1 MRRSDVSK
9 YNGPALIISN
19 NKLRVYLMKLIKV
32 TALLILAFTLSACG
46 DSPPSTSEAP
56 ATVAPPAEP
65 ANESEIVLTNGVKTK
80 RIEGFGGVIAEKYD
94 DSQEWWAP
102 YETPNEDAPN
112 VIIFLLDD
120 VGFAQ
125 VGSFGGLIETP
136 TIDQLASNGLRFNNF
151 HTTALCS
158 PSRASLMAGRNP
170 HSIGLGSH
178 ALTAMGFPGYN
189 AIMPESAKSVA
200 NYLEESGYIN
210 YALGKWDHTP
220 LYEVSQVG
228 PFDRWPSGEGFHHAY
243 TFMAADV
250 HQFVPVMWND
260 HTPEPYHKSVH
271 LDQDLADRAIE
282 WITGHKSIKPDLP
295 FMMLWAS
302 GSMHSPHHAP
312 DSHIDKYRGKFDMG
326 WDKAREEIIA
336 RQKELG
342 IIPADTELTKRIDEI
357 PAWDSLPAEE
367 RELYARQ
374 MEVFAAQMEWVDLQI
389 GRVVAELERI
399 GELDNTL
406 IFVTADNGA
415 SGEGGLAGTFN
426 ETYVLNGLPT
436 PLEANLGHLEDWG
449 RENTYPHYH
458 AGWAMAG
465 NTPFRYFKQS
475 EHRGGQQDHLV
486 VHWPNG
492 IKAKGEIRD
501 QYHHISDIAPTI
513 LEAAG
518 VEVPEVY
525 HGVKQQPMD
534 GVSMIYAFD
543 AADAPNRKQ
552 RQYYEM
558 FGNRAI
564 WVDGWKAVTLHANR
578 MPWDLAVTLP
588 FDQDEWEL
596 YNVAEDFSESR
607 NLADENPEKL
617 AELVAIF
624 DEEAWKYNVY
634 PLYDDMIKR
643 IGAQQDRLFGDQKE
657 FVYFAPGAVRIAEKS
672 SAPVKNRAHTIEA
685 TLERKG
691 GEQGVIVAVGGMT
704 GGYTMFVKNNRLYYD
719 YNYLDGVHYILESPP
734 LTGGA
739 TNVKFSFTKTREFG
753 GNGEL
758 YINGELVD
766 EVEMP
771 LMHVSTYS
779 LAETF
784 DVGRDTGTQVS
795 RMYTDP
801 FAYNGEL
808 DRVIFQV
815 SNDNTVPPRMLPP
828 AAYR

>member
-1 MRRSDVSK
+1 MW
-9 YNGPALIISN
+9 
-19 NKLRVYLMKLIKV
+19 KLISV
-32 TALLILAFTLSACG
+32 LALFTLAACG
-46 DSPPSTSEAP
+46 GEP
-56 ATVAPPAEP
+56 AGEAEP
-65 ANESEIVLTNGVKTK
+65 ANATSEPEFSVSESGVKTK
-80 RIEGFGGVIAEKYD
+80 NIEGFGGVIAESYA
-94 DSQEWWAP
+94 DSQEWWA
-102 YETPNEDAPN
+102 EEELPNEDAPN

-125 VGSFGGLIETP
+125 VGSFGALIDTP
-136 TIDQLASNGLRFNNF
+136 NIDRLADNGLRFNNF

-158 PSRASLMAGRNP
+158 PSRATLMAGRNP

-200 NYLEESGYIN
+200 NYLQEEGYVN

-228 PFDRWPSGEGFHHAY
+228 PFDRWPSGEGFQHAY

-260 HTPEPYHKSVH
+260 HTPEPYRKSVH

-312 DSHIDKYRGKFDMG
+312 DSYIDRYAGKFDQG
-326 WDKAREEIIA
+326 WDVAREEILE
-336 RQKELG
+336 RQKALG
-342 IIPADTELTKRIDEI
+342 IVPADTLMTERIKEI
-357 PAWDSLPAEE
+357 PAWDSLPDQEKK
-367 RELYARQ
+367 LYARQ
-374 MEVFAAQMEWVDLQI
+374 MEVFAAQLEWVDHQI

-399 GELDNTL
+399 GQLDNTL

-426 ETYVLNGLPT
+426 ETYVLNGLQT
-436 PLEANLGHLEDWG
+436 PLEANLSHLEDWG

-486 VHWPNG
+486 VHWPDG
-492 IKAKGEIRD
+492 IEAKGEIRS

-513 LEAAG
+513 MQAAG
-518 VEVPEVY
+518 IAVPDDIY
-525 HGVKQQPMD
+525 GVAPQPMD
-534 GVSMIYAFD
+534 GVSMMYAFND
-543 AADAPNRKQ
+543 AAAPNRKE

-578 MPWDLAVTLP
+578 MPWDVNVALP
-588 FDQDEWEL
+588 FENDEWEL
-596 YNVAEDFSESR
+596 YHVAEDFSEST
-607 NLADENPEKL
+607 NLAEANPEKL
-617 AELVAIF
+617 QELIAIF

-634 PLYDDMIKR
+634 PLYDDMIQR
-643 IGAQQDRLFGDQKE
+643 LGAQQDRLFGDQTE
-657 FVYFAPGAVRIAEKS
+657 FVYFAPGAIRIAEKS
-672 SAPVKNRAHTIEA
+672 SAPVKNRAHTIE
-685 TLERKG
+685 TRIDLT
-691 GEQGVIVAVGGMT
+691 GEEEGVIAAVGGMT
-704 GGYTMFVKNNRLYYD
+704 GGYTMFIKDHRLYYD
-719 YNYLDGVHYILESPP
+719 YNFLDGVHYILRSSTLPRGTTD
-734 LTGGA
+734 L
-739 TNVKFSFTKTREFG
+739 KFNFIRTQSFG
-753 GNGEL
+753 GIGEL
-758 YINGELVD
+758 YVNGEKVD

-771 LMHVSTYS
+771 QMHIATYS

-784 DVGRDTGTQVS
+784 DIGRDTGTQVS
-795 RMYTDP
+795 DLYTGIFKFNAD
-801 FAYNGEL
+801 L
-808 DRVIFQV
+808 DRVLITV
-815 SNDNTVPPRMLPP
+815 SDENTVPPRRLP
-828 AAYR
+828 ATYY

>member
-1 MRRSDVSK
+1 VRDQCLLGLCVLACLTLAT
-9 YNGPALIISN
+9 PAS
-19 NKLRVYLMKLIKV
+19 
-32 TALLILAFTLSACG
+32 SQ
-46 DSPPSTSEAP
+46 
-56 ATVAPPAEP
+56 
-65 ANESEIVLTNGVKTK
+65 KTK
-80 RIEGFGGVIAEKYD
+80 KVEGFGGVIAERYD
-94 DSQEWWAP
+94 DSKEWWP
-102 YETPNEDAPN
+102 PETRPPEGAPN
-112 VIIFLLDD
+112 IIIFLLDD

-136 TIDQLASNGLRFNNF
+136 NIDKLASNGLRFNNF

-189 AIMPESAKSVA
+189 AMMPESAKSVA
-200 NYLEESGYIN
+200 NYLSEHGYVN

-228 PFDRWPSGEGFHHAY
+228 PFDRWPSGEGFQHAY

-260 HTPEPYHKSVH
+260 HTPEPYRKSVH

-312 DSHIDKYRGKFDMG
+312 DSHIDKYKGKFDMG
-326 WDKAREEIIA
+326 WDEARKMILA
-336 RQKELG
+336 KQKKLG
-342 IIPADTELTKRIDEI
+342 IIPQDTKLTERIEQI
-357 PAWDSLPAEE
+357 PAWDSLSDDEKS
-367 RELYARQ
+367 LYARQ
-374 MEVFAAQMEWVDLQI
+374 MEVFAAQMDWVDLQI
-389 GRVVAELERI
+389 GRVVSELARI

-426 ETYVLNGLPT
+426 ETYVLNGLQT
-436 PLEANLGHLEDWG
+436 PLEANLRAQPDWG
-449 RENTYPHYH
+449 RANTYPHYH

-486 VHWPNG
+486 VHWPAG
-492 IKAKGEIRD
+492 IQAKGEIRS

-513 LEAAG
+513 MEVVGIDVPKEYNG
-518 VEVPEVY
+518 VE
-525 HGVKQQPMD
+525 QQPMD
-534 GVSMIYAFD
+534 GVSIAYAFD
-543 AADAPNRKQ
+543 YGEAPNQKE

-564 WVDGWKAVTLHANR
+564 WVDGWKAVTLHAKR
-578 MPWDLAVTLP
+578 MPWDVNVVLP

-596 YNVAEDFSESR
+596 YHVAEDFSESTD
-607 NLADENPEKL
+607 LAAENPEKL
-617 AELVAIF
+617 QELIAAF

-657 FVYFAPGAVRIAEKS
+657 FVYYAPGAIRIAEKS
-672 SAPVKNRAHTIEA
+672 SAPVKNRAHTIE
-685 TLERKG
+685 TQIEISG
-691 GEQGVIVAVGGMT
+691 DEEGVIVACGGMT
-704 GGYTMFVKNNRLYYD
+704 GGYTMFIKDRRLYYD
-719 YNYLDGVHYILESPP
+719 YNFFDGVHYILKSPQLP
-734 LTGGA
+734 KGKVDL
-739 TNVKFSFTKTREFG
+739 KFSFERTKPFG
-753 GNGEL
+753 GRGEL
-758 YINGELVD
+758 YVNGEKVD
-766 EVEMP
+766 DVEMP
-771 LMHVSTYS
+771 QMHISTYS

-795 RMYTDP
+795 KLYEGIFR
-801 FAYNGEL
+801 FNNVL
-808 DRVIFQV
+808 DRVIFTV
-815 SNDNTVPPRMLPP
+815 SDENTVPPRKLP
-828 AAYR
+828 AVYY

>member
-1 MRRSDVSK
+1 MQKRMMS
-9 YNGPALIISN
+9 
-19 NKLRVYLMKLIKV
+19 MKFINFLVVV
-32 TALLILAFTLSACG
+32 TLGLTLAACG
-46 DSPPSTSEAP
+46 AQPDTSTSSA
-56 ATVAPPAEP
+56 
-65 ANESEIVLTNGVKTK
+65 ESENAAFEVIDGVKTK
-80 RIEGFGGVIAEKYD
+80 KVEGFGGVIAESYD
-94 DSQEWWAP
+94 DSKEWWP
-102 YETPNEDAPN
+102 EYVKPKKDAPN

-136 TIDQLASNGLRFNNF
+136 NIDALAANGLRFNNF

-189 AIMPESAKSVA
+189 AVMPDSAKSVA
-200 NYLEESGYIN
+200 NYLAEAGYIN

-220 LYEVSQVG
+220 LYEISQVG
-228 PFDRWPSGEGFHHAY
+228 PFDRWPSGEGFQHAY

-260 HTPEPYHKSVH
+260 HTPEPYRKSVH
-271 LDQDLADRAIE
+271 LDEDLADRAIE

-312 DSHIDKYRGKFDMG
+312 DSHIDKYLGKFDMG
-326 WDKAREEIIA
+326 WDKAREQILA

-342 IIPADTELTKRIDEI
+342 IVPANTELTERIDQI

-367 RELYARQ
+367 KKLYARQ

-389 GRVVAELERI
+389 GRVVKELTRI

-426 ETYVLNGLPT
+426 ETYVLNGLQT
-436 PLEANLGHLEDWG
+436 PLDANLRALGDWG
-449 RENTYPHYH
+449 RENTYPHYQ

-492 IKAKGEIRD
+492 IQAKGEIRD

-513 LEAAG
+513 LEATG
-518 VEVPEVY
+518 VDIPEEY

-534 GVSMIYAFD
+534 GVSMVYAFD
-543 AADAPNRKQ
+543 NPDAPNAKQ

-564 WVDGWKAVTLHANR
+564 WADGWKAVTLHANR
-578 MPWDLAVTLP
+578 MPWELAVTLP

-596 YNVAEDFSESR
+596 YHVAEDFSESL
-607 NLADENPEKL
+607 NLAKENPEKL
-617 AELVAIF
+617 AELIAIF

-634 PLYDDMIKR
+634 PLYDDMIQR
-643 IGAQQDRLFGDQKE
+643 ISKQQDRLFGDQKE

-672 SAPVKNRAHTIEA
+672 SAPVKNRAHTIE
-685 TLERKG
+685 TRLERKG
-691 GEQGVIVAVGGMT
+691 GEEGVIVAVGGMT
-704 GGYTMFVKNNRLYYD
+704 GGFSMFVKNERLYYD
-719 YNYLDGVHYILESPP
+719 YNYLDGVHYVLESKP
-734 LTGGA
+734 LDRGT
-739 TNVKFSFTKTREFG
+739 TDVKFNFTKTKEFG
-753 GNGEL
+753 GKGEL
-758 YINGELVD
+758 YINGEKVA
-766 EVEMP
+766 ETEMP
-771 LMHVSTYS
+771 LMHISTYS

-795 RMYTDP
+795 KMYTDP
-801 FAYNGEL
+801 FPYDGPL
-808 DRVIFQV
+808 DRVIITV
-815 SNDNTVPPRMLPP
+815 SDENTVPPRALPRN
-828 AAYR
+828 AY

>member
-1 MRRSDVSK
+1 MK
-9 YNGPALIISN
+9 YVAMVLLALS
-19 NKLRVYLMKLIKV
+19 LG
-32 TALLILAFTLSACG
+32 ACE
-46 DSPPSTSEAP
+46 SEMAN
-56 ATVAPPAEP
+56 
-65 ANESEIVLTNGVKTK
+65 NESSPTDEFSVSDSGVKTK
-80 RIEGFGGVIAEKYD
+80 NVEGFGGVIAESYD
-94 DSQEWWAP
+94 DSQEWWA
-102 YETPNEDAPN
+102 EEERPNEDAPN

-125 VGSFGGLIETP
+125 VGSFGALIDTP
-136 TIDQLASNGLRFNNF
+136 NIDALADNGLRYNNF

-200 NYLEESGYIN
+200 NYLAEEGYVN

-228 PFDRWPSGEGFHHAY
+228 PFDRWPSGEGFQHAY

-260 HTPEPYHKSVH
+260 HTPEPYRKSDH
-271 LDQDLADRAIE
+271 LDQYLADRAIE
-282 WITGHKSIKPDLP
+282 WITGHKSIKADLP

-312 DSHIDKYRGKFDMG
+312 DSHIDKYKGKFDMG
-326 WDKAREEIIA
+326 WDKAREQILERQIA
-336 RQKELG
+336 LG
-342 IIPADTELTKRIDEI
+342 VVPADTKLTERIPEI

-367 RELYARQ
+367 QSLYARQ

-426 ETYVLNGLPT
+426 ETYVLNGLQT
-436 PLEANLGHLEDWG
+436 PLDANLRAQEDWG

-492 IKAKGEIRD
+492 IDAKGEVRS

-513 LEAAG
+513 MEAAG
-518 VEVPEVY
+518 IEVPDEIY
-525 HGVKQQPMD
+525 GVPQQPMD
-534 GVSMIYAFD
+534 GVSLIYSFND
-543 AADAPNRKQ
+543 ADAPNRKE

-564 WVDGWKAVTLHANR
+564 WSDGWKAVTLHANR
-578 MPWDLAVTLP
+578 MPWDVNVVLP
-588 FDQDEWEL
+588 FENDEWEL
-596 YNVAEDFSESR
+596 YNVAEDFSEST
-607 NLADENPEKL
+607 NLAAENPEKL
-617 AELVAIF
+617 AEMIAMF

-634 PLYDDMIKR
+634 PLYDDMIQR
-643 IGAQQDRLFGDQKE
+643 LGAQQDRLFGDQKE
-657 FVYFAPGAVRIAEKS
+657 FVYFAPGAIRIAEKS
-672 SAPVKNRAHTIEA
+672 SAPVKNRAHTIE
-685 TLERKG
+685 TQLDLDGDE
-691 GEQGVIVAVGGMT
+691 EGVIAAVGGMT
-704 GGYTMFVKNNRLYYD
+704 GGYTMFIKDHRLYYD
-719 YNYLDGVHYILESPP
+719 YNFLDGLHYVLKSSTLPKGKTD
-734 LTGGA
+734 L
-739 TNVKFSFTKTREFG
+739 KFNFIKTAEFG
-753 GNGEL
+753 GTGEL
-758 YINGELVD
+758 YINGEKVD
-766 EVEMP
+766 EVDMP
-771 LMHVSTYS
+771 QMHIATYS

-784 DVGRDTGTQVS
+784 DIGRDTGTQVS
-795 RMYTDP
+795 DLYTGTFEFD
-801 FAYNGEL
+801 GDL
-808 DRVIFQV
+808 DRVIITV
-815 SNDNTVPPRMLPP
+815 SDENTVPPRRLP
-828 AAYR
+828 ATYY

>member
-1 MRRSDVSK
+1 
-9 YNGPALIISN
+9 
-19 NKLRVYLMKLIKV
+19 MKLFHYIAV
-32 TALLILAFTLSACG
+32 LFLFLTLTACELPP
-46 DSPPSTSEAP
+46 DSNQAKT
-56 ATVAPPAEP
+56 
-65 ANESEIVLTNGVKTK
+65 ESPEYGVQIIDGLKTK
-80 RIEGFGGVIAEKYD
+80 TVEGFGGVIAESYE
-94 DSQEWWAP
+94 DSEESWEE
-102 YETPNEDAPN
+102 YEVPNEDAPN

-125 VGSFGGLIETP
+125 LGQSFGGLIETP
-136 TIDQLASNGLRFNNF
+136 NIDELAANGLRFNNF

-170 HSIGLGSH
+170 HSIGMGSH

-189 AIMPESAKSVA
+189 AAMPESAKSVA
-200 NYLEESGYIN
+200 NYLADEGYIN

-260 HTPEPYHKSVH
+260 HTPEPYRKSVH
-271 LDQDLADRAIE
+271 LDQDLADRAIS

-312 DSHIDKYRGKFDMG
+312 DSIIDKYKGKFDMG
-326 WDKAREEIIA
+326 WDKAREEIHANQLEI
-336 RQKELG
+336 G
-342 IIPADTELTKRIDEI
+342 IIPADTLLTERIDEI
-357 PAWDSLPAEE
+357 PAWDSLPDNEK
-367 RELYARQ
+367 ELYARQ
-374 MEVFAAQMEWVDLQI
+374 MEVFAAQMEWVDIQI
-389 GRVVAELERI
+389 GRVVDELERI

-426 ETYVLNGLPT
+426 ETYVLNGLQT
-436 PLEANLGHLEDWG
+436 PLEANLRNLEDWG

-475 EHRGGQQDHLV
+475 EHRGGQHDALV

-492 IKAKGEIRD
+492 VKAKGEIRD

-513 LEAAG
+513 MDAAG
-518 VEVPEVY
+518 IEVPETY
-525 HGVKQQPMD
+525 NGIEQQPMD
-534 GVSMIYAFD
+534 GISMRYAFD
-543 AADAPNRKQ
+543 DAAAPNAKQ

-564 WVDGWKAVTLHANR
+564 WADGWKAVTLHAKR

-588 FDQDEWEL
+588 FDQDKWEL
-596 YNVAEDFSESR
+596 YNVAEDFSEAK
-607 NLADENPEKL
+607 NLAEENPEKL
-617 AELVAIF
+617 AEMVAMF

-634 PLYDDMIKR
+634 PLYDDMIAR
-643 IGAQQDRLFGDQKE
+643 LGAQQDRLFGDQKE

-672 SAPVKNRAHTIEA
+672 SAPVKNRAHTIE
-685 TLERKG
+685 TQLELSG
-691 GEQGVIVAVGGMT
+691 DEEGVLVAVGGMT
-704 GGYTMFVKNNRLYYD
+704 GGFTMFIQDGKLIYD
-719 YNYLDGVHYILESPP
+719 YNYLDGLHYILESEDLPA
-734 LTGGA
+734 GIVD
-739 TNVKFSFTKTREFG
+739 VKFSFIKTQPFG
-753 GNGEL
+753 GKGEL
-758 YINGELVD
+758 YVNGEKQS
-766 EVEMP
+766 EAEMP
-771 LMHVSTYS
+771 QMHISTYS

-784 DVGRDTGTQVS
+784 DIGRDTGTQVS
-795 RMYTDP
+795 KMYGDP
-801 FAYNGEL
+801 FAYNGQL
-808 DRVIFQV
+808 DRVTITV
-815 SNDNTVPPRMLPP
+815 SDENTVPPRTLSP
-828 AAYR
+828 ASYR

>member
-1 MRRSDVSK
+1 MKINTKVK
-9 YNGPALIISN
+9 IFFVLI
-19 NKLRVYLMKLIKV
+19 
-32 TALLILAFTLSACG
+32 TAGLFLTSIQLASA
-46 DSPPSTSEAP
+46 
-56 ATVAPPAEP
+56 
-65 ANESEIVLTNGVKTK
+65 EIKTK
-80 RIEGFGGVIAEKYD
+80 AVEGFGGVIAKKYE
-94 DSQEWWAP
+94 DSKEWWASEKRP
-102 YETPNEDAPN
+102 KKDAPN

-125 VGSFGGLIETP
+125 LSSFGGLIKTP
-136 TIDQLASNGLRFNNF
+136 TIDSLAENGLRYNNF

-158 PSRASLMAGRNP
+158 PSRASLMAGRYP

-200 NYLEESGYIN
+200 NYLQDEGYIN

-228 PFDRWPSGEGFHHAY
+228 PFDRWPSGEGFQHAY

-260 HTPEPYHKSVH
+260 HTPEPYRKSEH
-271 LDQDLADRAIE
+271 LDKDLADRAIE
-282 WITGHKSIKPDLP
+282 WITGHKSIKSNLP

-312 DSHIDKYRGKFDMG
+312 DSYIDKYKGKFDMG
-326 WDKAREEIIA
+326 WDKVREKILQQQIA
-336 RQKELG
+336 KG
-342 IIPADTELTKRIDEI
+342 VVPAGTKLTKRIDQI
-357 PAWDSLPAEE
+357 PAWDSLSEKE
-367 RELYARQ
+367 QKLYARQ
-374 MEVFAAQMEWVDLQI
+374 MEVFAAQMEWVDHQI
-389 GRVVAELERI
+389 GRVVKSLDRI

-426 ETYVLNGLPT
+426 ETYVLNGLQT
-436 PLEANLGHLEDWG
+436 PLEANLKHQADWG

-475 EHRGGQQDHLV
+475 EHRGGQHDALV

-492 IKAKGEIRD
+492 IKAKGEIRN

-513 LEAAG
+513 MEAAG
-518 VEVPEVY
+518 ITVPDEY

-534 GVSMIYAFD
+534 GTSMVYSFNQ
-543 AADAPNRKQ
+543 ADAPNRKG

-564 WVDGWKAVTLHANR
+564 WVDGWKAVSLHANR
-578 MPWDLAVTLP
+578 MPWDVNVVLP
-588 FDQDEWEL
+588 FDQDKWEL
-596 YNVAEDFSESR
+596 YHVAEDFSESTD
-607 NLADENPEKL
+607 LAAINPEKL
-617 AELVAIF
+617 EELIAIF

-643 IGAQQDRLFGDQKE
+643 LGAQQDRLFGDQTD
-657 FVYFAPGAVRIAEKS
+657 FIYYWPGAIRIAEKS
-672 SAPVKNRAHTIEA
+672 SAPVKNRAHTIE
-685 TLERKG
+685 TQLDLQGDE
-691 GEQGVIVAVGGMT
+691 EGVIVAVGGMT
-704 GGYTMFVKNNRLYYD
+704 GGYTMFIKDNRLYYD
-719 YNYLDGVHYILESPP
+719 YNFLDGVHYILKSPP
-734 LTGGA
+734 LPKGKTDL
-739 TNVKFSFTKTREFG
+739 KFNFIKTKQFG
-753 GNGEL
+753 GKGEL
-758 YINGELVD
+758 FVNGKKVD

-771 LMHVSTYS
+771 QMHIATYS

-784 DVGRDTGTQVS
+784 DIGRDTGTQVS
-795 RMYTDP
+795 KMYTDP
-801 FAYNGEL
+801 FPYNKEM
-808 DRVIFQV
+808 DRVFFQI
-815 SNDNTVPPRMLPP
+815 SDENTVPPRKLP
-828 AAYR
+828 AMYY

>member
-1 MRRSDVSK
+1 MK
-9 YNGPALIISN
+9 YIVLLSA
-19 NKLRVYLMKLIKV
+19 
-32 TALLILAFTLSACG
+32 ALLVVACGSEEPG
-46 DSPPSTSEAP
+46 DSPPQ
-56 ATVAPPAEP
+56 AEVP
-65 ANESEIVLTNGVKTK
+65 ETAASAGGVRTK
-80 RIEGFGGVIAEKYD
+80 DVEGFGGVIAKKYS

-102 YETPNEDAPN
+102 ESVPEEGSPN

-125 VGSFGGLIETP
+125 VGSFGGLINTP
-136 TIDQLASNGLRFNNF
+136 NIDALAANGLRFNNF

-158 PSRASLMAGRNP
+158 PSRASLMAGRFP

-189 AIMPESAKSVA
+189 AVMPESAKSVA
-200 NYLEESGYIN
+200 NYLAEEGYIN

-228 PFDRWPSGEGFHHAY
+228 PFDRWPSGEGFQHAY

-260 HTPEPYHKSVH
+260 HTPEPYRKSEH
-271 LDQDLADRAIE
+271 LDKDLADRAIE

-312 DSHIDKYRGKFDMG
+312 DSHIDKYAGKFDTG
-326 WDKAREEIIA
+326 WDVAREQILQ

-342 IIPADTELTKRIDEI
+342 IVPQNTQLTERIDVI
-357 PAWDSLPAEE
+357 PAWDSLPDEE
-367 RELYARQ
+367 KKLYARQ

-389 GRVVAELERI
+389 GRVVEQLDRI
-399 GELDNTL
+399 GELENTL

-426 ETYVLNGLPT
+426 ETYVLNGLQT
-436 PLEANLGHLEDWG
+436 PLEASLRHLDNWG
-449 RENTYPHYH
+449 DETTYPHYH

-486 VHWPNG
+486 VHWPDG
-492 IKAKGEIRD
+492 IEAKGEIRS

-513 LEAAG
+513 MEAAG
-518 VEVPEVY
+518 IEVPDVY
-525 HGVKQQPMD
+525 HGVEQQPMD
-534 GVSMIYAFD
+534 GISMMYALND
-543 AADAPNRKQ
+543 ADAPNRKE

-564 WVDGWKAVTLHANR
+564 WSEGWKAVSLHANR
-578 MPWDLAVTLP
+578 MPWDVNVVLP
-588 FDQDEWEL
+588 FENDEWEL
-596 YNVAEDFSESR
+596 YNVEEDFSEYN
-607 NLADENPEKL
+607 NLAEEHPEKL
-617 AELVAIF
+617 EEMIAMF

-643 IGAQQDRLFGDQKE
+643 LAAQQDRLFGDRTE
-657 FVYFAPGAVRIAEKS
+657 FIYFAPGAIRIAEKS
-672 SAPVKNRAHTIEA
+672 SAPVKNRAHTIET
-685 TLERKG
+685 TLELDG
-691 GEQGVIVAVGGMT
+691 DEEGVIVAVGGMT
-704 GGYTMFVKNNRLYYD
+704 GGYTMFIKDHRLYYD
-719 YNYLDGVHYILESPP
+719 YNYLDGVHYVLKSSPLP
-734 LTGGA
+734 RGTVDL
-739 TNVKFSFTKTREFG
+739 KFNFIKTRDFG
-753 GNGEL
+753 GVGEL
-758 YINGELVD
+758 YVDGEKVD
-766 EVEMP
+766 SVDMP
-771 LMHVSTYS
+771 VMHMSTYS

-795 RMYTDP
+795 RLYTGTFP
-801 FAYNGEL
+801 FDGEL
-808 DRVIFQV
+808 DRVEFNV
-815 SNDNTVPPRMLPP
+815 SDEVSDPPLVPGD
-828 AAYR
+828 YR

>member
-1 MRRSDVSK
+1 MVD
-9 YNGPALIISN
+9 
-19 NKLRVYLMKLIKV
+19 
-32 TALLILAFTLSACG
+32 
-46 DSPPSTSEAP
+46 
-56 ATVAPPAEP
+56 
-65 ANESEIVLTNGVKTK
+65 GVKKK
-80 RIEGFGGVIAEKYD
+80 RIEGFGGIIAESYD
-94 DSQEWWAP
+94 ESEEWWPP
-102 YETPNEDAPN
+102 YEEPNEDAPN

-125 VGSFGGLIETP
+125 VGSFGALIETP
-136 TIDQLASNGLRFNNF
+136 NIDQLASNGLRFNNF

-189 AIMPESAKSVA
+189 AVMPESAKSVA
-200 NYLEESGYIN
+200 NYLQEAGYVN

-228 PFDRWPSGEGFHHAY
+228 PFDRWPSGEGFQHAY

-260 HTPEPYHKSVH
+260 HTPEPYRKSEH
-271 LDQDLADRAIE
+271 LDKDLADRAIE

-312 DSHIDKYRGKFDMG
+312 DSHIDKYAGKFDMG
-326 WDKAREEIIA
+326 WDVAREQILQ
-336 RQKELG
+336 RQIELG
-342 IIPADTELTKRIDEI
+342 VVPEGTQLTERIDQI

-367 RELYARQ
+367 KSLYARQ

-389 GRVVAELERI
+389 GRVVDELERI
-399 GELDNTL
+399 GELENTL
-406 IFVTADNGA
+406 IFITADNGA

-426 ETYVLNGLPT
+426 ETYVLNGLQT
-436 PLEANLGHLEDWG
+436 PLEANLRAQEDWG

-475 EHRGGQQDHLV
+475 EHRGGQHDALV

-492 IKAKGEIRD
+492 IQAKGEVRS

-513 LEAAG
+513 MQAAG
-518 VEVPEVY
+518 VTVPEEY
-525 HGVKQQPMD
+525 HGVEQQPMD
-534 GVSMIYAFD
+534 GVSMMYAFNN
-543 AADAPNRKQ
+543 ADAPNQKK

-564 WVDGWKAVTLHANR
+564 WVDGWKAVTLHADR
-578 MPWDLAVTLP
+578 MPWDVNVTLP
-588 FDQDEWEL
+588 FDEDEWEL
-596 YNVAEDFSESR
+596 YYVAEDFSEST
-607 NLADENPEKL
+607 NVADQNPEKL
-617 AELVAIF
+617 AELVEIF

-643 IGAQQDRLFGDQKE
+643 LGAQQDRLFGDQTE
-657 FVYFAPGAVRIAEKS
+657 FVYFWPGAVRIAEKS
-672 SAPVKNRAHTIEA
+672 SAPVKNRAHTIE
-685 TLERKG
+685 TNIDLTGDE
-691 GEQGVIVAVGGMT
+691 EGVIVAVGGMT
-704 GGYTMFVKNNRLYYD
+704 GGYTMFIKDNKLYYD
-719 YNYLDGVHYILESPP
+719 YNFLDGVHYVLESPTLP
-734 LTGGA
+734 SGPTDLKFNFILTQP
-739 TNVKFSFTKTREFG
+739 FG
-753 GNGEL
+753 GTGEL
-758 YINGELVD
+758 YVNGEKVD

-771 LMHVSTYS
+771 QMHISTYS

-795 RMYTDP
+795 SMYSNP
-801 FAYNGEL
+801 FPFNREL
-808 DRVIFQV
+808 DRVTFVV
-815 SNDNTVPPRMLPP
+815 SDDDVVPPREMPTQN
-828 AAYR
+828 Y

>member
-1 MRRSDVSK
+1 MKKLLLALVGAVAIAGCDQQPPRSAVSS
-9 YNGPALIISN
+9 GPESTETSQI
-19 NKLRVYLMKLIKV
+19 RVV
-32 TALLILAFTLSACG
+32 
-46 DSPPSTSEAP
+46 
-56 ATVAPPAEP
+56 
-65 ANESEIVLTNGVKTK
+65 NGVKQKT
-80 RIEGFGGVIAEKYD
+80 IEGFGGVIAESYD
-94 DSQEWWAP
+94 DSQEWWP
-102 YETPNEDAPN
+102 PEERPNVDAPN

-136 TIDQLASNGLRFNNF
+136 NIDALAANGLRYNNF

-189 AIMPESAKSVA
+189 AMMPESAKSVA
-200 NYLEESGYIN
+200 NYLQEEGYVN

-228 PFDRWPSGEGFHHAY
+228 PFDRWPSGEGFQHAY

-260 HTPEPYHKSVH
+260 HTPEPYRKSVH

-312 DSHIDKYRGKFDMG
+312 DSHIDKYKGKFDMG
-326 WDKAREEIIA
+326 WDQAREQILEQ
-336 RQKELG
+336 QKALG
-342 IIPADTELTKRIDEI
+342 IIPENTQLTERIDEI
-357 PAWDSLPAEE
+357 PAWDSLPKQEQS
-367 RELYARQ
+367 LYARQ

-406 IFVTADNGA
+406 IFVTSDNGA

-426 ETYVLNGLPT
+426 ETYVLNGLQT
-436 PLEANLGHLEDWG
+436 PLEANLNNQEDWG

-475 EHRGGQQDHLV
+475 EHRGGQHDHLV

-492 IKAKGEIRD
+492 IRAKGEVRS

-513 LEAAG
+513 MEAAG
-518 VEVPEVY
+518 VEVPELY
-525 HGVKQQPMD
+525 NGVEQQPMD
-534 GVSMIYAFD
+534 GVSMMYSFND
-543 AADAPNRKQ
+543 AAAPNRKE

-564 WVDGWKAVTLHANR
+564 WADGWKAVTLHAKR
-578 MPWDLAVTLP
+578 MPWDLNVVSP
-588 FDQDEWEL
+588 FDDDEWEL
-596 YNVAEDFSESR
+596 YNVAEDFSEST
-607 NLADENPEKL
+607 NLAEENPEKL
-617 AELVAIF
+617 AELIAIF

-657 FVYFAPGAVRIAEKS
+657 FVYFSPGAVRIAEKS
-672 SAPVKNRAHTIEA
+672 SAPVKNRAHTIE
-685 TLERKG
+685 TRIDLTGDE
-691 GEQGVIVAVGGMT
+691 EGVIVAVGGMT
-704 GGYTMFVKNNRLYYD
+704 GGYTMFIKDGVLYYD
-719 YNYLDGVHYILESPP
+719 YNFLDGVHYVLKSSTLP
-734 LTGGA
+734 TGE
-739 TNVKFSFTKTREFG
+739 TDLKFNFIRTQAFG
-753 GNGEL
+753 GTGEL
-758 YINGELVD
+758 YVNGEKVD

-771 LMHVSTYS
+771 QMHISTYS

-795 RMYTDP
+795 DLYTGI
-801 FAYNGEL
+801 FKFNGEL
-808 DRVIFQV
+808 DRVIFTV
-815 SNDNTVPPRMLPP
+815 SDENTVPPRKLP
-828 AAYR
+828 AVYY